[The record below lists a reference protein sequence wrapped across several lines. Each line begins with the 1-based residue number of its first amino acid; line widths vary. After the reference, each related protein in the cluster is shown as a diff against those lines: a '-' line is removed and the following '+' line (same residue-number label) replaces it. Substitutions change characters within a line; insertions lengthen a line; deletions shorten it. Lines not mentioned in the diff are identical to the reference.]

1 MMAFTYPNTHRPT
14 LRRRFWPV
22 AGTPATELASAA
34 VLGAFGVAAIAYA
47 LPGAVPG
54 TIALAVAAYVLAS
67 AVAVWGVLRTYPHDR
82 LGLCNHITLVRLV
95 LVSALMAPLMA
106 GAPPSWAFFAL
117 AAVALSLD
125 GVDGWLAR
133 RHQLVSRFGARFD
146 VEVDSILALVLA
158 LNAALGTEIG
168 LAAALLGLPRYGFG
182 LAAMVFPWMRRALP
196 DRFSRKVVCVLQ
208 LAALIALQAPILPP
222 VLALVLV
229 PPVAGAL
236 IWSFAKDVNWLW
248 QRRA

>member
-1 MMAFTYPNTHRPT
+1 MMAFTYPNIHRPT
-14 LRRRFWPV
+14 LRKRWWPV
-22 AGTPATELASAA
+22 AGTPAAELASAA
-34 VLGAFGVAAIAYA
+34 VLGAFGVAALAYI
-47 LPGAVPG
+47 LPGALSG
-54 TIALAVAAYVLAS
+54 TIALAVAAFVLAA
-67 AVAVWGVLRTYPHDR
+67 AVAVCGVLRTYPHDR

-106 GAPPSWAFFAL
+106 GAPPSWAFFAV

-133 RHQLVSRFGARFD
+133 RHQLVSGFGARFD

-182 LAAMVFPWMRRALP
+182 LAAMAFPWMRRALP

-208 LAALIALQAPILPP
+208 LALVIALQAPILPP

-229 PPVAGAL
+229 PPVAAAL
-236 IWSFAKDVNWLW
+236 IWSFAKDVIWLW